1 MPSISPAR
9 NVVDWVSGAWNNI
22 QAQSRSTGVAILD
35 AAAGIDNRLGG
46 GLTIRDMSILAST
59 LSAIQINFMEGQG
72 AIAGQVA
79 LDRIKNEIT
88 SKIDARRVDL
98 KV

>member
-1 MPSISPAR
+1 
-9 NVVDWVSGAWNNI
+9 
-22 QAQSRSTGVAILD
+22 
-35 AAAGIDNRLGG
+35 
-46 GLTIRDMSILAST
+46 MSILAST